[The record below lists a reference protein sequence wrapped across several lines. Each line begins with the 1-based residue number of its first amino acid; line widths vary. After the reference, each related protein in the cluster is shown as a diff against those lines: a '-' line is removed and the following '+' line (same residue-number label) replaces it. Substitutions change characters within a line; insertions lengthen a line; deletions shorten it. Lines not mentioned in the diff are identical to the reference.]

1 MQDTLEWSYHNNI
14 QRRPGMNDT
23 YIVTAYS
30 VIDDLLKAY
39 GYVDDVRATIGA
51 AEILTVAVVAARYFQ
66 NHHERAL
73 CILIKLGDIPSLSV
87 SRFNRRLHALSDWLY
102 GIVTV
107 LGELFASG
115 EVFIIDSMP
124 MPVCKRIRARRCKKV
139 RGKAYCGYCAAKREK
154 FFGWRLHLIC
164 TADGVPVA
172 FDLLPASEHDLTP
185 IHELTVNLPEGAA
198 VFGDKGYISAPDAR
212 TIFEACGVRL
222 VSVRRKN
229 MPPNSW
235 ADDFDL
241 RLYRKRIETVYSQ
254 MEKMGIQSLHARTN
268 LGFDLKAWASLL
280 ALAFA
285 NIID

>member
-1 MQDTLEWSYHNNI
+1 
-14 QRRPGMNDT
+14 MNDT

-30 VIDDLLKAY
+30 VIDDLLKAHDY
-39 GYVDDVRATIGA
+39 TDDVRATIGA
-51 AEILTVAVVAARYFQ
+51 AEILTVAVVAAKYFQ

-73 CILIKLGDIPSLSV
+73 CILIKLGDIPPLSV
-87 SRFNRRLHALSDWLY
+87 SRFNRRLHALSDWLF
-102 GIVTV
+102 GIVTL
-107 LGELFASG
+107 LGELFATG

-124 MPVCKRIRARRCKKV
+124 MPVCKRVRARRCKKV
-139 RGKAYCGYCAAKREK
+139 RGKRYCGYCAAKREK

-172 FDLLPASEHDLTP
+172 FDLLPASLHDLTP
-185 IHELTVNLPEGAA
+185 LHELTVYLPEDAS
-198 VFGDKGYISAPDAR
+198 VFGDKGYISAPDVQ
-212 TIFEACGVRL
+212 TIFDECGVRV

-229 MPPNSW
+229 MQPNSW

-280 ALAFA
+280 ALAFT